1 MGSDGILKN
10 KHKRR
15 REFKKYK
22 RKELDPKILK
32 TLPNE
37 IQKDPSLLK
46 YWHSRYRLFKKFDQ
60 GIKLDKESWYSVTPE
75 VISRMIAK
83 RCTCDLII
91 DGFCGAGGNTIQFA
105 LTCKKVIA
113 IDIDPKKIELARNNA
128 EVYGVSDRIEFIIG
142 DYYALVPT
150 LKADVV
156 FLSPPW
162 GGPSYSKKKKFN
174 IDDIMQSY
182 GGGKYLYELTRQI
195 TTNIAFFL
203 PRNIEDNQC
212 ISLAGQGNLAEIESN
227 YLNNIL
233 NSKTLYYGDLIKTDS
248 ISISNE

>member
-10 KHKRR
+10 KNKRR
-15 REFKKYK
+15 RELKKYK
-22 RKELDPKILK
+22 HSKILK
-32 TLPNE
+32 TLPSE
-37 IQKDPSLLK
+37 IQEDTSLLK

-91 DGFCGAGGNTIQFA
+91 DGFCGAGSNTIQFA
-105 LTCKKVIA
+105 LTCKK
-113 IDIDPKKIELARNNA
+113 DIDPKKIELARNNA

-162 GGPSYSKKKKFN
+162 GGPSYSRKKTFN
-174 IDDIMQSY
+174 IDDIMPSY
-182 GGGKYLYELTRQI
+182 GGGKYLYELTCQI
-195 TTNIAFFL
+195 TNNIAFFL
-203 PRNIEDNQC
+203 PKNIEDKQC
-212 ISLAGQGNLAEIESN
+212 ISLAGLGNLAEIESN
-227 YLNNIL
+227 YLDNRL
-233 NSKTLYYGDLIKTDS
+233 NSKTLYYGDLIKTNNNS
-248 ISISNE
+248 I